1 MSKGNNGDGA
11 GFAEGAS
18 GGDGESAAAALQEE
32 LMNGFAEA
40 ESYLKRQL
48 AERPLVVAAAALGVG
63 VILGLLLGKR
73 R

>member
-1 MSKGNNGDGA
+1 MSKGNNGHGPGESQDGSA
-11 GFAEGAS
+11 GEGEAGAS
-18 GGDGESAAAALQEE
+18 ALQDE
-32 LMNGFAEA
+32 LMNGLAEA

-63 VILGLLLGKR
+63 VILGLFLGKR

>member
-1 MSKGNNGDGA
+1 
-11 GFAEGAS
+11 
-18 GGDGESAAAALQEE
+18 
-32 LMNGFAEA
+32 MNGFAEA